1 MPINDEGD
9 MKKIRLIFRI
19 GKSDYEGKH
28 IGYYYETID
37 IELPDTSLNFDLEMV
52 EIIGFEPL
60 P

>member
-1 MPINDEGD
+1 